1 MTPAP
6 VLLPADFESRQL
18 EAVRALIEARLAR
31 HRIDNDAHTDERKT
45 AARRGRI
52 AEAKEILALVT
63 APAPNSAPASQE
75 PGAFVGESPIDET

>member
-1 MTPAP
+1 MNYTLTPD
-6 VLLPADFESRQL
+6 DFESRQL
-18 EAVRALIEARLAR
+18 AAVRALIEARLAE
-31 HRIDNDAHTDERKT
+31 HRISNDAHTDERRT

-75 PGAFVGESPIDET
+75 PGAFVGDEPY